1 MTDDQLIAHAPE
13 VKEKQQELDDLFA
26 AVQFHEGDMRVNYN
40 GKLQIYLQGKWR
52 GTDEMV

>member
-1 MTDDQLIAHAPE
+1 MAPE